1 MKLRRLIILA
11 SGGLML
17 LGAACGGDSDDSTDA
32 VSTEGESAVTTTASA
47 DSGASGGSGGGAAAG
62 KGCNTLDVGAIA
74 GVFGGDFSAI
84 EDTSTGGTI
93 ICGTQRGE
101 PVTSVQYTI
110 KPSSAG
116 EYDATIE
123 YSKKSGAKAESVSG
137 IGEKATRLTT
147 TQYGVTVIQV
157 MATKGSALFYVTAS
171 GQENYATQA
180 EQVARLLA
188 EEL

>member
-17 LGAACGGDSDDSTDA
+17 LGAACGGDSADSTDA
-32 VSTEGESAVTTTASA
+32 VTSEGESSVTTAAA
-47 DSGASGGSGGGAAAG
+47 DSGSSGGSNADSAAG
-62 KGCNTLDVGAIA
+62 RGCDTLDVGAIA
-74 GVFGGDFSAI
+74 GVFGGDFSPL
-84 EDTSTGGTI
+84 EDTSRSGTT

-110 KPSSAG
+110 KPTSAG
-116 EYDATIE
+116 EYDATVD

-137 IGEKATRLTT
+137 VGDKAVRLTT

-157 MATKGSALFYVTAS
+157 MATKGNALFYVTAS
-171 GQENYATQA
+171 GQESYATQA
-180 EQVARLLA
+180 EQVAKLLA